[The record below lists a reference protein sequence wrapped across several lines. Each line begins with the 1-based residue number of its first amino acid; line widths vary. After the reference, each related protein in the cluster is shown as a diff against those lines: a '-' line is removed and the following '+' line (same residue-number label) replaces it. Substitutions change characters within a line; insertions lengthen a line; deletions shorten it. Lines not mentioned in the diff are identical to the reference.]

1 MPRRCDSPG
10 LGGIPSSVMN
20 DLGLVSTSFP
30 FLADLRIDARNARAL
45 RVSVV
50 GLIINRHLRSCHCGC
65 KTKPT
70 LTNL

>member
-30 FLADLRIDARNARAL
+30 FLADLRIDA
-45 RVSVV
+45 
-50 GLIINRHLRSCHCGC
+50 
-65 KTKPT
+65 
-70 LTNL
+70 